1 MHYFASLLL
10 KTFGIYAL
18 AAIIVEVFI
27 SCYTVY
33 KINHLLGEESEI
45 GEAAVEAVQRLFDA
59 VVSMKFCGLKMVNW
73 TEWVIAERVYYV
85 IFPLALTSLYYS
97 YRIHRLEKPP
107 VMER

>member
-33 KINHLLGEESEI
+33 KINHLLGEESESEI
-45 GEAAVEAVQRLFDA
+45 GGAAVEAV
-59 VVSMKFCGLKMVNW
+59 
-73 TEWVIAERVYYV
+73 
-85 IFPLALTSLYYS
+85 
-97 YRIHRLEKPP
+97 
-107 VMER
+107 